1 MNKTAIFPGSFDPMT
16 IGHLNILKRAIPVFD
31 RIIVAVGIN
40 TEKNSSFP
48 LEERLR
54 LIKKAVNDMP
64 NVEVATYSSLTTD
77 FCRQVNAKFILRG
90 IRSMADFEYE
100 RNIAEIN
107 KMLAPDIETICLFAE
122 PSMSA
127 ISSSM
132 VRELKTFGK
141 NIDEYIA

>member
-1 MNKTAIFPGSFDPMT
+1 
-16 IGHLNILKRAIPVFD
+16 
-31 RIIVAVGIN
+31 
-40 TEKNSSFP
+40 
-48 LEERLR
+48 
-54 LIKKAVNDMP
+54 MP